1 MSREFEQVRPQ
12 QRETRTPLLWR
23 FGVGESL
30 RVGAQRGGGSGA
42 TGAAP
47 RFTRVGEMRSLP
59 VVRGGGG
66 PRPALLRPGVAEL
79 EFDGR
84 RPSELKAVPHLK
96 SIHSIRLDGF
106 LSFAPGSP
114 ALELEPL
121 NVLIGPNAS
130 GKSNLIEAFELLRS
144 TPTDLA
150 AAIRDGG
157 GPREWIWKG
166 QPRVGSA
173 TIETVL
179 AKENPAWD
187 PLRHRLEFST
197 VQNRVKVL
205 DEAIEELEPRSGET
219 EPFFYYRFQ
228 RGDPVINIRQS
239 EGDER
244 RAERRLRLEDFQ
256 SSQSVLAQ
264 RKDPDLYPEVT
275 WVGNHF
281 REMQLFRERTLG
293 RAVTLRTP
301 QPADLPGNL
310 LLPDASNLA
319 LVLNGIEHWDGPHF
333 NAVLRRFFPRFQR
346 MTTGVVGGAVQFYLH
361 ESGIESAIPAA
372 RLSDGTIRFIAI
384 LAILLAP
391 DPPSFVCI
399 EEPEL
404 GLHPDAAA
412 QVAELLV
419 EASSRMQLVVT
430 THSESLVSALTDCPD
445 AVITCERP
453 GPATTLHRLD
463 PDGLKHWLDEYRLG
477 DLWKMGELGAYP

>member
-1 MSREFEQVRPQ
+1 
-12 QRETRTPLLWR
+12 
-23 FGVGESL
+23 
-30 RVGAQRGGGSGA
+30 
-42 TGAAP
+42 
-47 RFTRVGEMRSLP
+47 
-59 VVRGGGG
+59 
-66 PRPALLRPGVAEL
+66 
-79 EFDGR
+79 
-84 RPSELKAVPHLK
+84 LK

-114 ALELEPL
+114 PLELEPL

-144 TPTDLA
+144 TPTDFA
-150 AAIRDGG
+150 GAIRDGG

-166 QPRVGSA
+166 LPHAGSA

-179 AKENPAWD
+179 AKENPAWK

-197 VQNRVKVL
+197 VQNRVEVL
-205 DEAIEELEPRSGET
+205 DEAIEELEPVPGKA

-228 RGDPVINIRQS
+228 HGDPVINISQS

-244 RAERRLRLEDFQ
+244 RAERRLRREDFR
-256 SSQSVLAQ
+256 SDQSVLAQ

-275 WVGNHF
+275 WVGNRF
-281 REMQLFRERTLG
+281 GEMQLFREWTFG
-293 RAVTLRTP
+293 RFVTLRTP
-301 QPADLPGNL
+301 QPADLPGDL
-310 LLPDASNLA
+310 LLPNARNLA
-319 LVLNGIEHWDGPHF
+319 LVLNEIEHRDGTHF
-333 NAVLRRFFPRFQR
+333 NAALRRFFPRFQR
-346 MTTGVVGGAVQFYLH
+346 MTTRITGGTVQFYLH
-361 ESGIESAIPAA
+361 ESGIESPIPAT
-372 RLSDGTIRFIAI
+372 RLSDGTIRFIAM

-404 GLHPDAAA
+404 GLHPDAVA

-430 THSESLVSALTDCPD
+430 THSESLVSALTECPD

-463 PDGLKHWLDEYRLG
+463 PEHLKGWLNDYSLG
-477 DLWKMGELGAYP
+477 DLWGMGELGANP

>member
-1 MSREFEQVRPQ
+1 M
-12 QRETRTPLLWR
+12 
-23 FGVGESL
+23 
-30 RVGAQRGGGSGA
+30 
-42 TGAAP
+42 
-47 RFTRVGEMRSLP
+47 
-59 VVRGGGG
+59 
-66 PRPALLRPGVAEL
+66 
-79 EFDGR
+79 
-84 RPSELKAVPHLK
+84 K
-96 SIHSIRLDGF
+96 SIHKSIHRIRLDGF

-144 TPTDLA
+144 TPTDFA

-173 TIETVL
+173 TMETVL
-179 AKENPAWD
+179 AKENPARD

-197 VQNRVKVL
+197 VQNRVEVL
-205 DEAIEELEPRSGET
+205 DEAIEELEPRPGEK

-228 RGDPVINIRQS
+228 HGNPVINIRQS
-239 EGDER
+239 EGDDR
-244 RAERRLRLEDFQ
+244 RAERRLRREDFR
-256 SSQSVLAQ
+256 STQSVLAQ

-275 WVGNHF
+275 WVGNQF
-281 REMQLFRERTLG
+281 REMQLFREWTFG
-293 RAVTLRTP
+293 RFGALRTP
-301 QPADLPGNL
+301 QPADLPGDR
-310 LLPDASNLA
+310 LLPNASNLA
-319 LVLNGIEHWDGPHF
+319 LVLNEIEHRDGTHF
-333 NAVLRRFFPRFQR
+333 NAALRRFFPRFKR
-346 MTTGVVGGAVQFYLH
+346 MTTRVAGGTVQFYLH
-361 ESGIESAIPAA
+361 ESDIDSPIPAT

-404 GLHPDAAA
+404 GLHPDAVA
-412 QVAELLV
+412 QMAELLV

-430 THSESLVSALTDCPD
+430 THSESLVSALTECPD

-463 PDGLKHWLDEYRLG
+463 PGLDPEHLKGWLNDYSLG
-477 DLWKMGELGAYP
+477 DLWGMGELGANP